1 MTKTQPQTFGEAA
14 VEGLL
19 AGSLA
24 GVVMALYLLAA
35 SGLSGEGPA
44 TLLARFDG
52 TGGGQPLT
60 GALNHLAVSAV
71 YGAAFGGLRRFIPF
85 RRNDWRLGLLC
96 GLAFGLALWA
106 LALSVLLP
114 AASPLRAIPPVHFA
128 VAHAIYGLVLGIYVN
143 RQDAKSA
150 K

>member
-24 GVVMALYLLAA
+24 GVVMALYLLAV
-35 SGLSGEGPA
+35 SGLNGEGPA

-71 YGAAFGGLRRFIPF
+71 YGAAFGGLRHITPF
-85 RRNDWRLGLLC
+85 RRNEWRLGLLC
-96 GLAFGLALWA
+96 GLAYGLALWA
-106 LALSVLLP
+106 MALGLLLP
-114 AASPLRAIPPVHFA
+114 AASPLRAIAPVHFGI
-128 VAHAIYGLVLGIYVN
+128 AHVVYGLILGFLVQRSRN
-143 RQDAKSA
+143 
-150 K
+150 

>member
-24 GVVMALYLLAA
+24 GVVMALYLLAI
-35 SGLSGEGPA
+35 SGLNGEGPA

-52 TGGGQPLT
+52 TGGGLPLA

-71 YGAAFGGLRRFIPF
+71 YGALFGSLRHLIPF
-85 RRNDWRLGLLC
+85 RRNDWRLGVLC

-106 LALSVLLP
+106 LALGVLLP
-114 AASPLRAIPPVHFA
+114 TASPLRAIAPVHFA
-128 VAHAIYGLVLGIYVN
+128 VAHGVYGLVLGFRVQ
-143 RQDAKSA
+143 RSWTQT
-150 K
+150 

>member
-1 MTKTQPQTFGEAA
+1 MITRTQPQTISEAA

-52 TGGGQPLT
+52 SGNGLPVA
-60 GALNHLAVSAV
+60 GALNHLAVAVV
-71 YGAAFGGLRRFIPF
+71 YGAVFGSLRHIVPF
-85 RRNDWRLGLLC
+85 RRSDWRLGLLC
-96 GLAFGLALWA
+96 GPAYGLALLG
-106 LALSVLLP
+106 LALGVILP
-114 AASPLRAIPPVHFA
+114 AASPLRAIAPVHFA
-128 VAHAIYGLVLGIYVN
+128 VAHGVYGLIIGYMVQRGRN
-143 RQDAKSA
+143 
-150 K
+150 